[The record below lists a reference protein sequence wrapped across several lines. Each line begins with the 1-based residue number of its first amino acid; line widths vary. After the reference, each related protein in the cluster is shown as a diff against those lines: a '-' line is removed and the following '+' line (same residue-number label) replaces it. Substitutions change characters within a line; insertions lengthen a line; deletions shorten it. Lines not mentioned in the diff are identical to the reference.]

1 MPLGSSSEA
10 PVMIP
15 GPSLPSPRDSFEA
28 SNERPDDAEF
38 DAAVLIAPPVADFFA
53 IRAKLFNYVRS

>member
-15 GPSLPSPRDSFEA
+15 GPKPRTISIAREILELLEFIGPEELEEGRRIE
-28 SNERPDDAEF
+28 NED
-38 DAAVLIAPPVADFFA
+38 
-53 IRAKLFNYVRS
+53 